1 MTSKEIRQ
9 KFLDFFKKKGHKV
22 VPSSSLIPEDPTVLL
37 TSAGMQQFS
46 KYLLG
51 EEKPPYMRATSVQ
64 KCFRTSD
71 IDLVGDRDHLT
82 FFEMLGNWSFGDYFK
97 KEAFEL
103 AWEFL
108 TKEMRMDPKR
118 LWITVF
124 KGEQAIP
131 QDEEAIKL
139 WQEIGIPREKISEF
153 GMEDNFWGPVGET
166 GPCGPTSE
174 VHYDLTGKPCSK
186 GKNCKPN
193 CECGRFTEIWNL
205 VLMQYNKN
213 EKGEYEPLPAKNIDT
228 GMGLERMACAL
239 QEKGS
244 VFETDLFLPL
254 MQKLASF
261 CPPGLKNNIR
271 PLRIVADHLRGTVF
285 LISDGVVPGREERNY
300 ILRRVLRRAVR
311 YGRLLGI
318 EKPDFFEELAK
329 VVIENHGDVYPDL
342 EKNRDKILT
351 VIHDEVEKFTKAL
364 NRGLKLFEEVAKKVI
379 SEKLKVIPGQ
389 DVFHLYD
396 TYGFPPEDTEELAKE
411 KGLEIDKKG
420 FKEAFKKHKEISRAG
435 VEKKFGGVGRWGR
448 KVARQH
454 TATHLLHQALRQIL
468 GDHVKQM
475 GSDLTPE
482 RLRFDFSHPK
492 AMTKEEIKKVE
503 DLVNQ
508 KIKEDLPVTMVEI
521 SYEEAIKSGALAFFK
536 EKYPKIV
543 KVYSVGDFSKEICAG
558 PHVKHTGELGHFK
571 IVKEQSSGAGVR
583 RIKAVLE

>member
-1 MTSKEIRQ
+1 MTSKKIRT
-9 KFLDFFKKKGHKV
+9 KFLEFFKQKGHTI

-46 KYLLG
+46 KYLSG
-51 EEKPPYMRATSVQ
+51 EEKAPFMRATSCQ

-108 TKEMRMDPKR
+108 TREMKIDPKR

-124 KGEQAIP
+124 KGEKGIP
-131 QDEEAIKL
+131 RDEEAIEL
-139 WQEIGIPREKISEF
+139 WHKIGVPQEKISEF
-153 GMEDNFWGPVGET
+153 GMDDNFWGPVGET

-174 VHYDLTGKPCSK
+174 IHYDLTGKPCSK
-186 GKNCKPN
+186 GKECKPN

-205 VLMQYNKN
+205 VLMQYKKK
-213 EKGEYEPLPAKNIDT
+213 EKGEYESLPAKNIDT
-228 GMGLERMACAL
+228 GMGLERMTAAM
-239 QEKGS
+239 QSKGS

-271 PLRIVADHLRGTVF
+271 PLRIVVDHIRGAVF
-285 LISDGVVPGREERNY
+285 LISDGVVPGREEKNY
-300 ILRRVLRRAVR
+300 ILRRVIRRAVR
-311 YGRLLGI
+311 YGKLLGI
-318 EKPDFFEELAK
+318 EKQDFLEELAK
-329 VVIENHGDVYPDL
+329 VAIENYSDVYPDL
-342 EKNRDKILT
+342 EKNKDKILT
-351 VIHDEVEKFTKAL
+351 VIRDEVEKFTKTL
-364 NRGLKLFEEVAKKVI
+364 NRGLKLFERVAQKVI
-379 SEKLKVIPGQ
+379 SNKLSVISGT

-396 TYGFPPEDTEELAKE
+396 TYGFPVELTEELARE
-411 KGLEIDKKG
+411 KGLKIDKKG
-420 FKEAFKKHKEISRAG
+420 FEEAFKKHKEISRAG
-435 VEKKFGGVGRWGR
+435 VERKFGGVGKWGK

-454 TATHLLHQALRQIL
+454 TATHLLHRALQDVL
-468 GDHVKQM
+468 GPHVKQM

-482 RLRFDFSHPK
+482 RLRFDFSHPQK
-492 AMTKEEIKKVE
+492 MTDEEKKKVE
-503 DLVNQ
+503 DLVNA
-508 KIKEDLPVTMVEI
+508 KIKEDLPVKMEEMF
-521 SYEEAIKSGALAFFK
+521 YEEALKSGALAFFK

-543 KVYSVGDFSKEICAG
+543 KVYSIGDYSKEICAG
-558 PHVKHTGELGHFK
+558 PHVKHTGELGRFK

>member
-9 KFLDFFKKKGHKV
+9 KFLDFFKKKGHMV

-51 EEKPPYMRATSVQ
+51 EEKPPYIRATSVQ

-97 KEAFEL
+97 KEAFET

-108 TKEMRMDPKR
+108 TKEMKMDPKR

-139 WQEIGIPREKISEF
+139 WQELGIPRENISEF

-205 VLMQYNKN
+205 VLMQYKKN
-213 EKGEYEPLPAKNIDT
+213 ERGEYESLPAKNIDT

-254 MQKLASF
+254 MQKLASL
-261 CPPGLKNNIR
+261 CPPGLKNNMR
-271 PLRIVADHLRGTVF
+271 SLRIVADHLRGTVF

-318 EKPDFFEELAK
+318 EKPDFLEELAK
-329 VVIENHGDVYPDL
+329 VVIENYGDVYPNL
-342 EKNRDKILT
+342 EKNKDKILT
-351 VIHDEVEKFTKAL
+351 VIHDEVEKFIKTL
-364 NRGLKLFEEVAKKVI
+364 NRGLKLFEKVVERTI
-379 SEKLKVIPGQ
+379 SEKRQAISGE

-396 TYGFPPEDTEELAKE
+396 TYGFPTELTEELAKE
-411 KGLEIDKKG
+411 KGLAIDKKG
-420 FKEAFKKHKEISRAG
+420 FEEAFKKHREISRAG
-435 VEKKFGGVGRWGR
+435 VEKKFGGVGKWGKR
-448 KVARQH
+448 VAHLH

-492 AMTKEEIKKVE
+492 AMTEEEIKKVE

-508 KIKEDLPVTMVEI
+508 KIKEDLPLTIGEM
-521 SYEEAIKSGALAFFK
+521 SYKEALKSGALAFFK

-571 IVKEQSSGAGVR
+571 IVKERSSGAGVR